1 MQIKRTGTKKYIE
14 DNRAITSSLLCDEN
28 YMNEIKDDDGN
39 ACENERL
46 NSEAYST
53 TTSIMNGE
61 KLK

>member
-1 MQIKRTGTKKYIE
+1 
-14 DNRAITSSLLCDEN
+14 
-28 YMNEIKDDDGN
+28 MNETKDDDDGN

-46 NSEAYST
+46 NSEAYSP